1 MTTARDI
8 IKKAMQKIGVLV
20 KSEAPSDDEADDAL
34 FSLNQLIESWSND
47 SSCIISRAWESFPLT
62 AGVSTYTMSTG
73 LTFNTV
79 RPIHIV
85 QSYVRNG
92 SVDTPVGIITD
103 EAYNSI
109 SFKDIS
115 GVPQFLNYDNAFP
128 TDNIRLYPV
137 PSAAY
142 TLFILSE
149 KPLSGF
155 ATLDT
160 VVNMPAGWERALV
173 YNLALELAPE
183 YKQQPDPSIVKIAAD
198 SLGLARRSTLR
209 ARPMDAFP
217 QNLTVRNVYS
227 GWRT

>member
-34 FSLNQLIESWSND
+34 ASLNQLIESWSND

-62 AGVSTYTMSTG
+62 GGVSTYTMSSG

-79 RPIHIV
+79 RPIKILE
-85 QSYVRNG
+85 SYVRVG
-92 SVDTPVGIITD
+92 SIDYGVGIISD
-103 EAYNSI
+103 EIYNGITFKSI
-109 SFKDIS
+109 NGI
-115 GVPQFLNYDNAFP
+115 PQFLNYDNSYP

-137 PSAAY
+137 PAAAY

-160 VVNMPAGWERALV
+160 TVSMPAGWERALV

-198 SLGLARRSTLR
+198 SLGLARRATLR
-209 ARPMDAFP
+209 ARPMDAYP
-217 QNLTVRNVYS
+217 QNLQIRNIYT
-227 GWRT
+227 GWFA